1 MALNFL
7 AGIFSKDLGIDLG
20 TANTV
25 VYVRGKGIVIFEP
38 SMVAIRRSDKKV
50 VAVGEEAKKMLG
62 RTPEE
67 IVTIRPLKDGVIAD
81 FDAAEKMIR
90 YFIEKV
96 HNKRDFL
103 VSPRMVIGIPSGT
116 TPVERRA
123 VLDTAYSAGA
133 RDVLLVTEPIASALG
148 ADLPIWE
155 PSGNII
161 VDIGGGTTEIAVI
174 SLGGIVV
181 STSIKVAGDEMD
193 EAIVHYIRKKYNL
206 FIGERTAEEIKI
218 NLGNADFGEEN
229 KTYMEV
235 KGRDLLTGV
244 PRNIEI
250 NSAEVREALK
260 DTIDMIVEAIRD
272 TLEKTPPELAA
283 DIMDKG
289 IVLAG
294 GGALLRGLDSYIS
307 EQIGVATIVAEEPLL
322 CVVKGTGK
330 IIEEFDRY
338 KQVLASVKEN
348 Y

>member
-1 MALNFL
+1 
-7 AGIFSKDLGIDLG
+7 
-20 TANTV
+20 
-25 VYVRGKGIVIFEP
+25 
-38 SMVAIRRSDKKV
+38 
-50 VAVGEEAKKMLG
+50 
-62 RTPEE
+62 
-67 IVTIRPLKDGVIAD
+67 
-81 FDAAEKMIR
+81 
-90 YFIEKV
+90 
-96 HNKRDFL
+96 
-103 VSPRMVIGIPSGT
+103 
-116 TPVERRA
+116 
-123 VLDTAYSAGA
+123 
-133 RDVLLVTEPIASALG
+133 
-148 ADLPIWE
+148 
-155 PSGNII
+155 
-161 VDIGGGTTEIAVI
+161 
-174 SLGGIVV
+174 VV

-330 IIEEFDRY
+330 IIEEFDKY